1 MMEVDGESSSKGL
14 GHLGRIAGVIEAHL
28 RKLRQ
33 RDTIE
38 ASEERAIRELVSETR
53 RVAAHKTLIREGE
66 ELQHSILLI
75 DGWLARAVDMQ
86 MGVRAITALHVPG
99 DFADLHGFTLK
110 RLDHD
115 LVALADSI
123 VAIVPHDRLTKLT
136 EELPHLS
143 RIYWFSTNV
152 DAAIHR
158 QWAVS
163 LGRRNAI
170 SRMAHLFCEL
180 FLRLEVAGKTNLLS
194 YEFPLTQEQLAGC
207 LGLTQ
212 VHVNRTLQALRRRG
226 LIELENKRLTILD
239 LSELQ
244 NVAEFEP
251 SYLYLDRQPE

>member
-1 MMEVDGESSSKGL
+1 
-14 GHLGRIAGVIEAHL
+14 VIEAHL
-28 RKLRQ
+28 RRLRQ
-33 RDTIE
+33 RDTIG
-38 ASEERAIRELVSETR
+38 AAEEEAIRGLVSETR

-66 ELQHSILLI
+66 ELRSSILLI

-86 MGVRAITALHVPG
+86 MGARAITALHIAG

-115 LVALADSI
+115 VVALTDCI
-123 VAIVPHDRLTKLT
+123 VALVPHERLTELT
-136 EELPHLS
+136 SEFPHLA

-152 DAAIHR
+152 DAAVHR

-163 LGRRNAI
+163 LGSRNAI

-180 FLRLEVAGKTNLLS
+180 FQRLEVAGKTSGLT
-194 YEFPLTQEQLAGC
+194 YDFPLTQEQLASC

-226 LIELENKRLTILD
+226 LIELQNKRLTILD

-244 NVAEFEP
+244 IVAEFDP
-251 SYLYLDRQPE
+251 SYLYLDRRPE

>member
-1 MMEVDGESSSKGL
+1 
-14 GHLGRIAGVIEAHL
+14 VIEAHL
-28 RKLRQ
+28 RKLRR
-33 RDTIE
+33 RDTVD
-38 ASEERAIRELVSETR
+38 ADEERAIRGLVSETR
-53 RVAAHKTLIREGE
+53 RVPAHKTLIREGE

-86 MGVRAITALHVPG
+86 MGVRAITALHVSG

-115 LVALADSI
+115 LVALTESI

-136 EELPHLS
+136 IELPHLS

-170 SRMAHLFCEL
+170 ARMAHLFCEL
-180 FLRLEVAGKTNLLS
+180 FVRLDVAGKTTGPN
-194 YEFPLTQEQLAGC
+194 YDFPLTQEQLASC

-212 VHVNRTLQALRRRG
+212 VHVNRTLQALRRRA
-226 LIELENKRLTILD
+226 LIELQNKQLTILD

-244 NVAEFEP
+244 NVAEFDS